1 MQKQLGITKGG
12 LFSGIKNT
20 LELCLQETSI
30 ISHRLNCAAVMTI
43 AKRWEKETSAA
54 LENFMW
60 ILWLVQVSSP
70 VITLFPNLPSE
81 NYPSPFNNSVEL
93 LIILE
98 CPAVTGEGVHV
109 LKTCSAQRMCLPWRS
124 TSLVIIGLQMTR

>member
-1 MQKQLGITKGG
+1 MQKHLSITKGG

-30 ISHRLNCAAVMTI
+30 ISHRLNCAVVMTI

-54 LENFMW
+54 LEVLW
-60 ILWLVQVSSP
+60 ILWLVQGSSP
-70 VITLFPNLPSE
+70 VITLFPSLPSE
-81 NYPSPFNNSVEL
+81 NYPSLFNNSVEL